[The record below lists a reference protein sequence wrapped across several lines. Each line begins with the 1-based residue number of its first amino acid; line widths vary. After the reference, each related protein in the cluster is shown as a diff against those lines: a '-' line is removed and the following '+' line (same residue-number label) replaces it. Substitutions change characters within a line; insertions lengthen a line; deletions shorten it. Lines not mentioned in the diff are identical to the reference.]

1 MLLFD
6 MFTRPVEINSEK
18 PNCFKEFERMN
29 KIANIMMILNGISS
43 LISENLE
50 FLEWIRRRIAAD
62 MIATRA
68 GENPKNM
75 NTKVDRIMT
84 IVIEKYFLFWIT
96 IPGSSISNNI
106 FLFRSVGFSSFFS
119 MNQSIKKMVDT
130 NVIINKIPILARY

>member
-18 PNCFKEFERMN
+18 PNRDKEFERMN
-29 KIANIMMILNGISS
+29 KIANIMMILNEISS
-43 LISENLE
+43 FISENLE

-96 IPGSSISNNI
+96 IPGSSISSNI